1 MENEDDGSA
10 RGARI
15 ERSKPT
21 REEEQEF
28 KTLMTAIA
36 IVMTCVFSM
45 GIIGS
50 VMIFWRIWG

>member
-1 MENEDDGSA
+1 METEDDGFA
-10 RGARI
+10 RDARI

-21 REEEQEF
+21 EEEEQEF
-28 KTLMTAIA
+28 KILMTAIA
-36 IVMTCVFSM
+36 IVMICVFST